1 MTMRSVALGISLLL
15 LGLFTACAAPADEK
29 TPSGDEAPSTVIEV
43 TDQLGRAV
51 RLEKVPQTIISIAP
65 SNTEILFALGLGDQV
80 VAVTDYCDYPA
91 EAKEKTSLG
100 SYITPS
106 MEDIV
111 AISPDLILAT
121 SVHEEEVI
129 SALEKIGMTVLALDP
144 KTMDEV
150 MESIALVGQVTGRQ
164 EEAAQVV
171 SGMRARVK
179 AVTDKT
185 NNLADTERP
194 RVFYAVWYEPLMSAG
209 AETFQ
214 DDLIGI
220 AGGNNVAGNLTG
232 WITIGLETVVE
243 ADPEVMIAGVNFI
256 NIGDLNYQF
265 IETEPRLRDTQ
276 ARLNNRVFEVDSD
289 LVSRTGPRI
298 VDGLE
303 KLAQFIHP
311 ELFK

>member
-1 MTMRSVALGISLLL
+1 MSQYVRNYLFVLLSLLL
-15 LGLFTACAAPADEK
+15 LVSLSCTSPKAERAKFP
-29 TPSGDEAPSTVIEV
+29 IEI
-43 TDQLGRAV
+43 TDQAGRV
-51 RLEKVPQTIISIAP
+51 VKFDKVPERILSIAP

>member
-1 MTMRSVALGISLLL
+1 M
-15 LGLFTACAAPADEK
+15 PAYLIAD
-29 TPSGDEAPSTVIEV
+29 IEV
-43 TDQLGRAV
+43 TDQLGRVV

-276 ARLNNRVFEVDSD
+276 ARLNNKVFEVDSD